1 MGFLAA
7 AIGAGASLV
16 GGLIGNRSARK
27 EAQRNRNFQEEMSN
41 TAVSRRMQDLQSV
54 GLNPLLAT
62 SSAQAGASTP
72 VGSMASQQNVFDPAA
87 YAAFT
92 NAWAVK
98 QQVQMQ
104 KQQNK
109 ADLEL
114 KKKELEV
121 QNVRMNQMQA
131 DIGYTTA
138 RQQETMNVVNRDQLI
153 RDSMQLSNMLL
164 QENVLSERG
173 LQRLRSAQTQE
184 AASRILVNEMQRS
197 KLGSDIVVNIKESG
211 RLQEVTNS
219 LRLANREFEATT
231 QARVNE
237 AYLNSAMSA
246 QEYKYNKERL
256 KMNRN
261 KADYVNTRDVADD
274 SLRISR
280 NIIDLLPV
288 PFVQRSAGGYTP
300 TSTELAPRR

>member
-1 MGFLAA
+1 MSWLAA

-16 GGLIGNRSARK
+16 GGLISNRSARK
-27 EAQRNRNFQEEMSN
+27 EAQRNRGFQEEMSN

-72 VGSMASQQNVFDPAA
+72 SGSMASQQNVFDPAA

-98 QQVQMQ
+98 QQVQMA
-104 KQQNK
+104 KQQNE
-109 ADLEL
+109 ADLNL

-121 QNVRMNQMQA
+121 QNMRMNQMQA
-131 DIGYTTA
+131 DIGYTSA
-138 RQQETMNVVNRDQLI
+138 RQMETMNVVNREQLI
-153 RDSMQLSNMLL
+153 RDSMQLSNLLL

-173 LQRLRSAQTQE
+173 LQRLRNAQTQE

-197 KLGSDIVVNIKESG
+197 KLGSDIVVNLKESG

-219 LRLANREFEATT
+219 LRLSNKEFEATT

-237 AYLNSAMSA
+237 AYLNSAISA
-246 QEYKYNKERL
+246 QEYKYNNEKL

-261 KADYVNTRDVADD
+261 KSDYVNTRDLADD

-280 NIIDLLPV
+280 NIIDLLPI
-288 PFVQRSAGGYTP
+288 PFVQRSAGGYVS
-300 TSTELAPRR
+300 TSAELAPRR